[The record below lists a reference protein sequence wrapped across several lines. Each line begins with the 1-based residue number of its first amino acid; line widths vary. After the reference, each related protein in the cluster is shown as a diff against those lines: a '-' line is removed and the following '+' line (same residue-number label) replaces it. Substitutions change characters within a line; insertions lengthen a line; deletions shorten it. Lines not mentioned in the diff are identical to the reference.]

1 MSVIDA
7 KKQSLVSPSSS
18 LLDMHLAEL
27 EEECAHF
34 LSLISTLRSMTESE
48 SAYESAYESANKDE
62 RDTLEGELYASLTHL
77 NNHAQPAMEEMDRLV
92 DEMPDDDEDEPK

>member
-7 KKQSLVSPSSS
+7 KKQSLVNPSST

-27 EEECAHF
+27 EDECAHF
-34 LSLISTLRSMTESE
+34 LSLIVALRSLAEKSE
-48 SAYESAYESANKDE
+48 SGDEDE
-62 RDTLEGELYASLTHL
+62 RATIEGELYASLSHL

-92 DEMPDDDEDEPK
+92 DEMPDEEEDK

>member
-7 KKQSLVSPSSS
+7 KKQSLVNPSST

-27 EEECAHF
+27 EDECAHF
-34 LSLISTLRSMTESE
+34 LSLIVALRSLAEKSDSDDE
-48 SAYESAYESANKDE
+48 DE
-62 RDTLEGELYASLTHL
+62 RATIEGELYASLSHL

-92 DEMPDDDEDEPK
+92 DEMPDDEEDKENK

>member
-7 KKQSLVSPSSS
+7 KKQSLVNPSSN

-34 LSLISTLRSMTESE
+34 LSLIAALRLMRGNSE
-48 SAYESAYESANKDE
+48 PTDDE
-62 RDTLEGELYASLTHL
+62 ERATIEGDLYASLSHL
-77 NNHAQPAMEEMDRLV
+77 NNHAQPAMKEMDRIV
-92 DEMPDDDEDEPK
+92 DEMPDDEEDDSTE